1 MDKLPASMLSII
13 DGYVKPLEEAK
24 TQLENE
30 NQALR
35 ERLNVY
41 QSGNQFSRDDYYR
54 LETQLKDEIDK
65 NSRLTRQYRELE
77 ATLQSLRTKSQ
88 SLESQLSRV
97 NTEINSGVQK
107 NKNNEDQ
114 ISDLKKKVLEYE
126 KSEKKQRDET
136 FRLIEEKSILN
147 DYINS
152 LSKQN
157 DELAAAVEQLLA
169 RDIELNKILTERTQ
183 SCSEANEK
191 ASKYK
196 ERCNKLER
204 QLLKVKKGSKV
215 VIEETEN
222 NDLDQN
228 ADVTTNYLNAQAEL
242 EDSKE
247 KIKELKIRILALEEE
262 ERRNDRLTEALKQ
275 RNITIDR
282 LQKQVDEKE
291 RQILEFNKSKKDLIQ
306 RVETYRQLAE
316 ERYKENTNETEEL
329 REQMKIYKENYEI
342 ADKRVRKLEEESGQK
357 MREADELRKLLDQ
370 KLEGTHGL
378 RNVVNEMKELRAMLD
393 VRDRHIADLVSQLN
407 SMDKI
412 MIGLSR
418 QVDPNFDINTFLKT
432 YNTEEFDDEKLRTE
446 KASLDLAKKI
456 QMMKDRGPAAQIKVV
471 LNKDQRP
478 IKTVVYEG
486 DQESFSVN
494 SPQHHKNAH
503 RASDANPSDSIWI
516 PPKQRKK
523 FGQKRYKPT
532 DDNEKEKT
540 KIITTFNEI
549 GVQAESFGEIDDDF
563 TEGFQGSDRDEWVV
577 NLRRKYM
584 AVVKERDDLRK
595 RLAELMAEFEK
606 LQNEHKLLQLD
617 MEESGKSGKKQG
629 LDHSL
634 SKSSFNLEFP
644 SSPLATKPYDRSNLT
659 DRASQTKKHKFN
671 IDHQLI
677 YNYHKKMHLTRVNLG
692 SDPKNCVIL
701 PSEEDRAIF
710 NAKQDSLRAELKKV
724 RKEASEYKNLL
735 DQLRLELSQLLE
747 IKDRMQDT
755 IDRLNKQL
763 MDERERYKEN
773 LIQFRN
779 EADRAAES
787 KVKEALDVHKVQNRL
802 SNDLLNLDDANLDN
816 LSTRLKE
823 LNHMKSRLEDQLS
836 EERASSQLAQKQC
849 LRYQERLYAAEK
861 ERDQLKQELEQ
872 RKTDSKLT
880 DYNAELHIRMKNLQ
894 KKYQDLKKEN
904 AELKQSRPAR
914 NDPKQGTEHPID
926 ESDNEDTVNFKNY
939 SLIRST
945 KSAEAKIMALRTQN
959 EEMQLKLGKAQGTI
973 DRLNQLLQR
982 KEGQVEKL
990 KEQSSAFKHQIIAK
1004 QKEVNALRAKLKS

>member
-1 MDKLPASMLSII
+1 MDKLPPSMLSII

-54 LETQLKDEIDK
+54 LETQLRDEIDK

-77 ATLQSLRTKSQ
+77 ATLQTLRTKSQ

-157 DELAAAVEQLLA
+157 DDLAAAVEQLLA

-222 NDLDQN
+222 NDPDQN

-275 RNITIDR
+275 RNITIDK

-291 RQILEFNKSKKDLIQ
+291 QQILEFNKSKKDLIQ

-316 ERYKENTNETEEL
+316 ERYKENTNEMEEL

-494 SPQHHKNAH
+494 SPQHHKNTH

-549 GVQAESFGEIDDDF
+549 GIQADSFGEIDDDF

-584 AVVKERDDLRK
+584 AVVKERDDLKK

-677 YNYHKKMHLTRVNLG
+677 YNYHKKIHLTRVNLG

-710 NAKQDSLRAELKKV
+710 NAKQDALRAELKKV

-894 KKYQDLKKEN
+894 KKCQDLKREN

-926 ESDNEDTVNFKNY
+926 ESDNEDTTNFKNY

-990 KEQSSAFKHQIIAK
+990 KEQASAFKHQIIAK
-1004 QKEVNALRAKLKS
+1004 QKEVNALRTKLKS

>member
-1 MDKLPASMLSII
+1 MDKLPPSMLSII

-54 LETQLKDEIDK
+54 LETQLRDEIDK

-77 ATLQSLRTKSQ
+77 ATLQTLRTKSQ

-157 DELAAAVEQLLA
+157 DDLAAAVEQLLS

-222 NDLDQN
+222 NDPDQN

-275 RNITIDR
+275 RNITIDK

-291 RQILEFNKSKKDLIQ
+291 QQILEFNKSKKDLIQ

-316 ERYKENTNETEEL
+316 ERYKENTNEMEEL

-494 SPQHHKNAH
+494 SPQHHKNTH

-549 GVQAESFGEIDDDF
+549 GIQADSFGEIDDDF

-584 AVVKERDDLRK
+584 AVVKERDDLKK
-595 RLAELMAEFEK
+595 RLAELMADFEK

-634 SKSSFNLEFP
+634 SKSSYNLEFP

-710 NAKQDSLRAELKKV
+710 NAKQDALRAELKKV

-894 KKYQDLKKEN
+894 KKCQDLKREN

-926 ESDNEDTVNFKNY
+926 ESDNEDTTNFKNY

-990 KEQSSAFKHQIIAK
+990 KEQASAFKHQIIAK
-1004 QKEVNALRAKLKS
+1004 QKEVNALRTKLKS

>member
-1 MDKLPASMLSII
+1 MLSII

-54 LETQLKDEIDK
+54 LETQLRDEIDK

-77 ATLQSLRTKSQ
+77 ATLQTLRTKSQ

-157 DELAAAVEQLLA
+157 DDLAAAVEQLLA

-222 NDLDQN
+222 NDPDQN

-275 RNITIDR
+275 RNITIDK

-291 RQILEFNKSKKDLIQ
+291 QQILEFNKSKKDLIQ

-316 ERYKENTNETEEL
+316 ERYKENTNEMEEL

-494 SPQHHKNAH
+494 SPQHHKNTH

-549 GVQAESFGEIDDDF
+549 GIQADSFGEIDDDF

-584 AVVKERDDLRK
+584 AVVKERDDLKK

-677 YNYHKKMHLTRVNLG
+677 YNYHKKIHLTRVNLG

-710 NAKQDSLRAELKKV
+710 NAKQDALRAELKKV

-894 KKYQDLKKEN
+894 KKCQDLKREN

-926 ESDNEDTVNFKNY
+926 ESDNEDTTNFKNY

-990 KEQSSAFKHQIIAK
+990 KEQASAFKHQIIAK
-1004 QKEVNALRAKLKS
+1004 QKEVNALRTKLKS

>member
-1 MDKLPASMLSII
+1 MLSII

-54 LETQLKDEIDK
+54 LETQLRDEIDK

-77 ATLQSLRTKSQ
+77 ATLQTLRTKSQ

-157 DELAAAVEQLLA
+157 DDLAAAVEQLLS

-222 NDLDQN
+222 NDPDQN

-275 RNITIDR
+275 RNITIDK

-291 RQILEFNKSKKDLIQ
+291 QQILEFNKSKKDLIQ

-316 ERYKENTNETEEL
+316 ERYKENTNEMEEL

-494 SPQHHKNAH
+494 SPQHHKNTH

-549 GVQAESFGEIDDDF
+549 GIQADSFGEIDDDF

-584 AVVKERDDLRK
+584 AVVKERDDLKK
-595 RLAELMAEFEK
+595 RLAELMADFEK

-634 SKSSFNLEFP
+634 SKSSYNLEFP

-710 NAKQDSLRAELKKV
+710 NAKQDALRAELKKV

-894 KKYQDLKKEN
+894 KKCQDLKREN

-926 ESDNEDTVNFKNY
+926 ESDNEDTTNFKNY

-990 KEQSSAFKHQIIAK
+990 KEQASAFKHQIIAK
-1004 QKEVNALRAKLKS
+1004 QKEVNALRTKLKS